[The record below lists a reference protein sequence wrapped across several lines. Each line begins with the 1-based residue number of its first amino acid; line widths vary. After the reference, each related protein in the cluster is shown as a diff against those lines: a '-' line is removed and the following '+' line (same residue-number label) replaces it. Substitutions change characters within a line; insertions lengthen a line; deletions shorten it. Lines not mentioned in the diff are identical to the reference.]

1 MDWFKK
7 KTEEAKQAASQAA
20 AKLHNKR
27 TTAFKGE
34 GNVLGGGADSSA
46 TAAAAP
52 SSAAAS
58 GSASRSF
65 KLPFGNGHN
74 NGSASSAPPMTEE
87 EKQRRREM
95 QMKAAETRATAWD
108 KKVNTAR
115 KTRLQKDEELESRF
129 NGDAETTS
137 SSQLPVPP
145 PGSSSS
151 AISADEV
158 KARELQSAQA
168 QLGFN
173 PYAATFS
180 SSREAGAAVN
190 AIGTAAPSSLP
201 SLPPPAPISVPLANG
216 VEGTPIE
223 NGAVF
228 VLLRQEPPRAI
239 TAAETIMKMLK
250 NILQSPQEDKYRRVR
265 LSNASIQAK
274 LVSVRGALELLLES
288 GFVQRELDG
297 EMYLVMDAEQVSTL
311 RIQSAIDRTEV
322 ALMQMQVDSMAT

>member
-34 GNVLGGGADSSA
+34 GNVLGGGSHA
-46 TAAAAP
+46 TPAVPSTAEP
-52 SSAAAS
+52 SSDAG
-58 GSASRSF
+58 GSTGKSF
-65 KLPFGNGHN
+65 KLPFGS
-74 NGSASSAPPMTEE
+74 GSSSATTQNTPPMREE

-95 QMKAAETRATAWD
+95 QMKAAETRANAWG

-115 KTRLQKDEELESRF
+115 QTRLQKDEESESRF
-129 NGDAETTS
+129 GGGDAGTTS
-137 SSQLPVPP
+137 NEQLPMPP
-145 PGSSSS
+145 PPSTG
-151 AISADEV
+151 ISADEV
-158 KARELQSAQA
+158 KARELQAAQS

-190 AIGTAAPSSLP
+190 AIGGTAPPSS
-201 SLPPPAPISVPLANG
+201 SLPPPAPALAPAVTN
-216 VEGTPIE
+216 VADSSTE

-228 VLLRQEPPRAI
+228 VLLRQEPSRAI
-239 TAAETIMKMLK
+239 AAAETIMKMLK
-250 NILQSPQEDKYRRVR
+250 NILQNPQEDKYRRVR
-265 LSNASIQAK
+265 LSNANIQAK
-274 LVSVRGALELLLES
+274 LVNVRGAVELLLES
-288 GFVQRELDG
+288 GFVQRQEDG
-297 EMYLVMDAEQVSTL
+297 ETFLVMDADQVSTS

-322 ALMQMQVDSMAT
+322 ALMQIQVDSMAT